1 VLSGFGL
8 SGFACLHSSL
18 TGVWPA
24 LSACSPTISGSVV
37 TAVQH
42 NYNNY
47 QDIILVTLSEH

>member
-1 VLSGFGL
+1 MLSGFGL